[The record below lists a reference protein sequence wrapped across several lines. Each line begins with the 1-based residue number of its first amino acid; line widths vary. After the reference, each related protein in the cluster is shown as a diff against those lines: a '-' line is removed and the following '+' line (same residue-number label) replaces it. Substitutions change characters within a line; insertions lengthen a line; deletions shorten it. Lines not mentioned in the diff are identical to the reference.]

1 MGVAMR
7 AIFVAPVAIVAVAAL
22 TGPAEASHGR
32 QTISLEGRLTC
43 TAGAECVYTV
53 RNDGP
58 LTSYVSYGSREFGW
72 GTAHFAGG
80 GCLAPGQELRQVS
93 FTHDGHGNEVRP
105 ASS

>member
-43 TAGAECVYTV
+43 TAGAE
-53 RNDGP
+53 
-58 LTSYVSYGSREFGW
+58 
-72 GTAHFAGG
+72 
-80 GCLAPGQELRQVS
+80 
-93 FTHDGHGNEVRP
+93 
-105 ASS
+105 